1 MNRLRAYRDIEGI
14 SQDELGKLLGLSAQ
28 MVSAIES
35 GRRSFNGSLAVL
47 GYTEDRFSLPNMSEP
62 LHRQR
67 ASTGAAAQKR
77 AKELLRLAGE
87 IFAELQRVTRNAP
100 RWSLERHTGIT
111 SYGDV
116 EDYAVEVRCM
126 LGLEES
132 GPIRNL
138 TVNVERAGV
147 CVIPIDLPGV
157 DGISAWI
164 GDLPV
169 IGLSPRVTGD
179 RFRLSIAHELGHLLM
194 HSQRTDL
201 TEGEANRFTGALLF
215 PLAEFDAAMPD
226 RPQLRDFVSLKS
238 SWGVSVTALVY
249 RARELDYLDDSRY
262 RALQI
267 QMSKWRKAE
276 PGSFEPVYGSL
287 LGRLVEVNGGVGAV
301 AENLGVNQRHLGEL
315 LNWNRLRLVGS
326 ASLSSVSGNL

>member
-1 MNRLRAYRDIEGI
+1 
-14 SQDELGKLLGLSAQ
+14 
-28 MVSAIES
+28 
-35 GRRSFNGSLAVL
+35 
-47 GYTEDRFSLPNMSEP
+47 
-62 LHRQR
+62 
-67 ASTGAAAQKR
+67 
-77 AKELLRLAGE
+77 
-87 IFAELQRVTRNAP
+87 
-100 RWSLERHTGIT
+100 
-111 SYGDV
+111 
-116 EDYAVEVRCM
+116 M